1 MRAFWLLTR
10 LRLLDV
16 LRSPSSLGFV
26 MAFPVLLLLV
36 VGFVFADG
44 HPFERRTVILLS
56 CPEEDRRWLTETVA
70 SFEEVRLQESDNR
83 AAAEGKLRAR
93 EASAIVDLSRGSA
106 RPIIMTGPRERLFG
120 KGLASELGGEP
131 SLEVIAG
138 PRFGYVH
145 YLFPGILAFSVM
157 VSGLFATGY
166 TLVLYRQNQFL
177 KKLATTPLRKSTFA
191 FSLVTARSVLVL
203 SQVALLSA
211 VGAVVFEVPFTLA
224 GAGWVAA
231 VTLLGVL
238 AFMGIGFCLACVI
251 KTDDLVVDIVSAVN
265 IPMVFLSE
273 IFFTLDALPRPLSA
287 IGSLLP
293 STAMVRAV
301 RAALLYQE
309 VSFAAYARDLAVL
322 AVWTVASFAV
332 GLKLFRW
339 HR

>member
-1 MRAFWLLTR
+1 
-10 LRLLDV
+10 
-16 LRSPSSLGFV
+16 
-26 MAFPVLLLLV
+26 
-36 VGFVFADG
+36 
-44 HPFERRTVILLS
+44 
-56 CPEEDRRWLTETVA
+56 
-70 SFEEVRLQESDNR
+70 
-83 AAAEGKLRAR
+83 
-93 EASAIVDLSRGSA
+93 
-106 RPIIMTGPRERLFG
+106 
-120 KGLASELGGEP
+120 
-131 SLEVIAG
+131 
-138 PRFGYVH
+138 
-145 YLFPGILAFSVM
+145 
-157 VSGLFATGY
+157 
-166 TLVLYRQNQFL
+166 
-177 KKLATTPLRKSTFA
+177 
-191 FSLVTARSVLVL
+191 VT
-203 SQVALLSA
+203 
-211 VGAVVFEVPFTLA
+211 
-224 GAGWVAA
+224 A